1 MSVLIVFICFKW
13 MVVGVIDVSIV
24 FSFLKGDI

>member
-24 FSFLKGDI
+24 FNFLKGDI

>member
-13 MVVGVIDVSIV
+13 MVVGVMDVSIV

>member
-13 MVVGVIDVSIV
+13 VVVGVIDVSIV

>member
-24 FSFLKGDI
+24 FSFLKGEI

>member
-13 MVVGVIDVSIV
+13 MMVGVIDVSIV

>member
-13 MVVGVIDVSIV
+13 MVVGVIVVSIV

>member
-13 MVVGVIDVSIV
+13 MMVGVIDDSIV

>member
-24 FSFLKGDI
+24 FSFLKEDI